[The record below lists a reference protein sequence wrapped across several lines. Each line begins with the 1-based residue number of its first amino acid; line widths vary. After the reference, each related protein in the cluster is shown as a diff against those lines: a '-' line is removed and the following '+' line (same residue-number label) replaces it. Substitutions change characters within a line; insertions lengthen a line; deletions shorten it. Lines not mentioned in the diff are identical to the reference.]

1 MPAPPSSTRPTSRR
15 ITQTEWRAINA
26 ALAYCTSGTPDDVS
40 MTPEEFAA
48 AAAVRPKVH
57 ERITADYYEDDD
69 EEG

>member
-1 MPAPPSSTRPTSRR
+1 
-15 ITQTEWRAINA
+15 
-26 ALAYCTSGTPDDVS
+26 